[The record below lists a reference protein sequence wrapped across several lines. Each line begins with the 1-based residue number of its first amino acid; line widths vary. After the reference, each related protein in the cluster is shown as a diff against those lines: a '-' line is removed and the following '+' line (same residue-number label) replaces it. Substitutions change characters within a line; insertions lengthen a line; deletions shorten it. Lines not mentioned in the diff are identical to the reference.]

1 MADDSQQGWY
11 PCVATWGHLKCHP
24 PPPRNSTTTHTRT
37 QPPSPQCT
45 AATGVYRIFVCS
57 NRLITN
63 THIFKSQFTRTFG
76 QGHVPKPNQF
86 VFVQTRP
93 RPAFRRLGLV
103 HIVRVRFFRGRSARV
118 TFSHLAINADH
129 CKPCG
134 HSWGSPNDPLMIQKC
149 HVTNAERPLVQQCH
163 VSNEHWIASNYHWS
177 KNVMVPTY
185 IAEWL
190 FKCLDSQKKT
200 INHTPLFSECLLKNP
215 QNLWNIKLHN
225 KFIPF
230 YFAISLW

>member
-57 NRLITN
+57 NRPTNN

-118 TFSHLAINADH
+118 NFSRLAINADH

-134 HSWGSPNDPLMIQKC
+134 HSWGLPNDPLMIQKC
-149 HVTNAERPLVQQCH
+149 HVTNKERWTTSRPTMSCFQRTLNSVKLPLVQKCH
-163 VSNEHWIASNYHWS
+163 GTNVHCRMAFQMSRFS
-177 KNVMVPTY
+177 K
-185 IAEWL
+185 
-190 FKCLDSQKKT
+190 
-200 INHTPLFSECLLKNP
+200 KN
-215 QNLWNIKLHN
+215 N
-225 KFIPF
+225 
-230 YFAISLW
+230 